1 MSVSTAFQDLSAALQ
16 SALEQA
22 KSSGAQAF
30 QAGEFEAAQ
39 QAADQGVQVQAMIE
53 AVAELAARWEGV
65 NSSPGS
71 AEQEIW
77 DVQVG
82 SNGKEEELIFPVLY
96 VLDQLG
102 GNAHASETLDRVEQ
116 LLQEKL
122 TSDEFGELS
131 EAWGGPLRGMMES
144 LEKQMV
150 RRGVIH
156 IKGKPGNW
164 NLTPQGRMTLME
176 QQG

>member
-1 MSVSTAFQDLSAALQ
+1 MSVNKAFNDLSSALQ
-16 SALEQA
+16 AELEQTRLA
-22 KSSGAQAF
+22 GTRAF
-30 QAGEFEAAQ
+30 EVSEFEVAQ
-39 QAADQGVQVQAMIE
+39 RAADQGVQISAIIE
-53 AVAELAARWEGV
+53 AVAELAARWEGFDT
-65 NSSPGS
+65 GES
-71 AEQEIW
+71 AAEEQW
-77 DVQVG
+77 DVPVG
-82 SNGKEEELIFPVLY
+82 SNGHEDELVFPVLY
-96 VLDQLG
+96 VLDQVG
-102 GNAHASETLDRVEQ
+102 GNALADEALDRVEQ

-122 TSDEFGELS
+122 TAEEFGTLS

-150 RRGVIH
+150 RSGLIH

>member
-1 MSVSTAFQDLSAALQ
+1 MSVSKAFQDLSAALRA
-16 SALEQA
+16 ALDEA
-22 KSSGAQAF
+22 KTNGAQAF

-39 QAADQGVQVQAMIE
+39 RAADQGVQVDAMIE
-53 AVAELAARWEGV
+53 AVAELAARWDGV
-65 NSSPGS
+65 NASSES
-71 AEQEIW
+71 AGQEAWEI
-77 DVQVG
+77 QVG
-82 SNGKEEELIFPVLY
+82 SNGKEEELIIPVLY
-96 VLDQLG
+96 VLDQIG

-122 TSDEFGELS
+122 TSEEFGDLS
-131 EAWGGPLRGMMES
+131 QGWGGPLRGMTEN
-144 LEKQMV
+144 LEKQML
-150 RRGVIH
+150 RRGLIH